1 MILPRELVVYILKIK
16 SFTAW
21 VRRKEMMWERLERI
35 QINVWETIHFGPALI
50 LLNVFSSPFVEVI
63 VEQPNDYTMNVKVV
77 LQIYAQCDENFVYD
91 RPYSR
96 KHIHLPTVS
105 INIPSWP
112 RFGVNT

>member
-1 MILPRELVVYILKIK
+1 MILPRELIVYILKIK

-21 VRRKEMMWERLERI
+21 VRRKEMMWERLERV
-35 QINVWETIHFGPALI
+35 QINVWETIHFGPNLI

-77 LQIYAQCDENFVYD
+77 LQIYLIGNHACGKLIN
-91 RPYSR
+91 R
-96 KHIHLPTVS
+96 KHVHLPTVS
-105 INIPSWP
+105 ITIPSWP